1 MAKFFEQGGKFNN
14 YWFATGTPAFLLDL
28 IKQKRFDFETA
39 LNEPASEIAFSAYEV
54 DNLEVLP
61 LLLQAGYLTI
71 KDSFQQFD
79 MTYYNLCFPNIEV
92 KSAFDKYLLNTYTDI
107 DKETLSKM
115 VSSLARSVQNGDVDG
130 FMESLKSFLAAIPYD
145 IQLKDEKYYQ
155 TVFYTLFLLLGVY
168 IEAEA
173 RTNKGRI
180 DAVAACGN
188 WVYIFEFKLNQNAKA
203 AMNQI
208 RQKEYYQKYSQSGK
222 NIILIGA
229 NFDFAQRQI
238 TDWTQED
245 YPI

>member
-1 MAKFFEQGGKFNN
+1 
-14 YWFATGTPAFLLDL
+14 
-28 IKQKRFDFETA
+28 
-39 LNEPASEIAFSAYEV
+39 
-54 DNLEVLP
+54 
-61 LLLQAGYLTI
+61 
-71 KDSFQQFD
+71 
-79 MTYYNLCFPNIEV
+79 
-92 KSAFDKYLLNTYTDI
+92 
-107 DKETLSKM
+107 
-115 VSSLARSVQNGDVDG
+115 
-130 FMESLKSFLAAIPYD
+130 MESLKAFLAAIPYD

-155 TVFYTLFLLLGVY
+155 TIFYTLFLLLGVY

-188 WVYIFEFKLNQNAKA
+188 WVYIFEFKLNQDAKA